1 MLPEDFTCRYPE
13 KFCKLQ
19 LMHNHQ
25 PHDDHHGNA
34 AVANAKDDA
43 PPGYYEIMETAMREL
58 LLEKKLIGPGE
69 IRRQIEVLDSRTPA
83 LGAKVVAH
91 AWVDPTFRARLLFNG
106 RMACEEF
113 GISFYDDT
121 QLIVLENTDKVH
133 NLIVCTLCSCYPRPV
148 LGLPPDWYK
157 AKPYRARAVKE
168 PRAVLAEFG
177 TFISNNVEIRVS
189 DSTALVRYL
198 VLPQR
203 PKGTETFTEE
213 QLAAL
218 VTRDAMIGV
227 VPVNLET
234 KASS

>member
-1 MLPEDFTCRYPE
+1 MDTHE
-13 KFCKLQ
+13 
-19 LMHNHQ
+19 
-25 PHDDHHGNA
+25 PHDNHHHPPHPSA
-34 AVANAKDDA
+34 PDEE
-43 PPGYYEIMETAMREL
+43 PPGYYEIMETAIREL
-58 LLEKKLIGPGE
+58 LVEKKLIGPGE

-83 LGAKVVAH
+83 LGAKVVAR
-91 AWVDPTFRARLLFNG
+91 AWVDPDFRSRLLANG
-106 RMACEEF
+106 RVACEEF

-121 QLIVLENTDKVH
+121 ELIVMENTEKVH

-177 TFISNNVEIRVS
+177 TIIPNEVEIRVS
-189 DSTALVRYL
+189 DSTSVVRYL
-198 VLPQR
+198 VLPRR
-203 PKGTETFTEE
+203 PEGTKDFTED

-234 KASS
+234 GSLP

>member
-1 MLPEDFTCRYPE
+1 
-13 KFCKLQ
+13 
-19 LMHNHQ
+19 
-25 PHDDHHGNA
+25 
-34 AVANAKDDA
+34 
-43 PPGYYEIMETAMREL
+43 
-58 LLEKKLIGPGE
+58 
-69 IRRQIEVLDSRTPA
+69 
-83 LGAKVVAH
+83 
-91 AWVDPTFRARLLFNG
+91 
-106 RMACEEF
+106 
-113 GISFYDDT
+113 
-121 QLIVLENTDKVH
+121 
-133 NLIVCTLCSCYPRPV
+133 V

>member
-1 MLPEDFTCRYPE
+1 MASHDHDHEHDHD
-13 KFCKLQ
+13 
-19 LMHNHQ
+19 HNRQHGPN
-25 PHDDHHGNA
+25 PHYQDPKNA
-34 AVANAKDDA
+34 DTP
-43 PPGYYEIMETAMREL
+43 PPGYYETMEIAVREL
-58 LLEKKLIGPGE
+58 LVEKKFIGPGE
-69 IRRQIEVLDSRTPA
+69 IRRQIEVLDSRSPA
-83 LGAKVVAH
+83 LGAKVVAR
-91 AWVDPTFRARLLFNG
+91 AWLDTQFKGRLLANG
-106 RMACEEF
+106 RRACEEF

-168 PRAVLAEFG
+168 PRAILAEFG
-177 TFISNNVEIRVS
+177 TDIPEDVEIRVS
-189 DSTALVRYL
+189 DSTAFVRYL

-203 PKGTETFTEE
+203 PAGTENFTEE

-227 VPVNLET
+227 IKVNLEN
-234 KASS
+234 KATP